1 MTFKTFGLVSVLAS
15 LAIVGYLF
23 LAQSKEVGPTSQ
35 TAQQAQAGAA
45 GASFQAAVPVL
56 QAHFAQAGTYAG
68 ATLPPSH
75 GVTLVRADG
84 TSYCL
89 QAGTGETA
97 RHVVGPAGAP
107 APRPG
112 PRYRGRP
119 SCPA

>member
-1 MTFKTFGLVSVLAS
+1 MTFKTFGVVSVLAS

-23 LAQSKEVGPTSQ
+23 LAQSKDVGPTSQ
-35 TAQQAQAGAA
+35 TAQQAQADAAAGAA

-107 APRPG
+107 APGPCPG
-112 PRYRGRP
+112 
-119 SCPA
+119 

>member
-1 MTFKTFGLVSVLAS
+1 VTLKSFGLVSVLAS

-35 TAQQAQAGAA
+35 TAQKAQADATTGAA
-45 GASFQAAVPVL
+45 AASFQAAAPVL

-68 ATLPPSH
+68 ATVPPTY
-75 GVTLVRADG
+75 GVTLVRGDA

-97 RHVVGPAGAP
+97 RHVVGPAGSP
-107 APRPG
+107 APG
-112 PRYRGRP
+112 P
-119 SCPA
+119 C